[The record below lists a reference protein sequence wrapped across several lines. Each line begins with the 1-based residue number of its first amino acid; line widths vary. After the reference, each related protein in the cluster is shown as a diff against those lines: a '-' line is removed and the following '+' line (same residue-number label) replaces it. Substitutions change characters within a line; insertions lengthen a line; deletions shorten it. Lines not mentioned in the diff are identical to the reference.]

1 MNKNVRAFQK
11 EKVLHV
17 QLPATLSGQVQI
29 ALHDIS
35 SKCIFNKKIEGMTSN
50 QDIPFSIEN
59 LPNGIYFLSV
69 FFDNQKEHLKLLLQ

>member
-1 MNKNVRAFQK
+1 
-11 EKVLHV
+11 
-17 QLPATLSGQVQI
+17 
-29 ALHDIS
+29 
-35 SKCIFNKKIEGMTSN
+35 MTSN